1 MMRRRIVDE
10 DEAARWFAKAD
21 RGPLAADDRK
31 AFLEWLEAPGN
42 AEAYQET
49 ADAWSSLR
57 AAKGADGLM
66 AMRAAALRDAS
77 GISRRRAIFGLAG
90 AATAAG
96 GGGVAV
102 MMASAAGATIRTS
115 AGERLTAPLPDGSSV
130 TLAPLSRVR
139 VQYDAQRRRVR
150 LVEGQAYF
158 DMRSAPDRPFQVVV
172 GDERAQGSG
181 GRFQVTKQGDTAQI
195 LIEDG
200 ALDVAAAGQA
210 APRRLTT
217 GQMVSGQAGPKSVA
231 AADLDALTAWRDGRL
246 VFNDTPLPQVAAAFN
261 RYSSDQLSLAPGARL
276 DDIRISGSF
285 RYDGAREFANAL
297 RVGFG
302 VRVHQVDRTTW
313 EIAE

>member
-1 MMRRRIVDE
+1 MGRRIVHE
-10 DEAARWFAKAD
+10 DQAAQWFAKAD

-49 ADAWSSLR
+49 ADAWSSLA
-57 AAKGADGLM
+57 AAKGADGLI
-66 AMRAAALRDAS
+66 AMRAAALREAA
-77 GISRRRAIFGLAG
+77 GISRRRMIFSLVG
-90 AATAAG
+90 AVTAAG

-102 MMASAAGATIRTS
+102 MMASTAGATIRTG

-130 TLAPLSRVR
+130 TLAPLSSVR

-181 GRFQVTKQGDTAQI
+181 GRFQVTKQGDKAQI

-200 ALDVAAAGQA
+200 ALDVVAAGQA
-210 APRRLTT
+210 AARRLTT
-217 GQMVSGQAGPKSVA
+217 GHMLSGQAGPKSVA

-246 VFNDTPLPQVAAAFN
+246 VFNDTPLPQVVAAFN
-261 RYSSDQLSLAPGARL
+261 RYSSDQLSLVPGARL
-276 DDIRISGSF
+276 NDIRISGSF

-297 RVGFG
+297 RAGFG
-302 VRVHQVDRTTW
+302 VRVQQVDRTTW

>member
-1 MMRRRIVDE
+1 MGRRTVHK
-10 DEAARWFAKAD
+10 DEAAHWFAKAD
-21 RGPLAADDRK
+21 RGPLGADDRK

-42 AEAYQET
+42 ADAYQET
-49 ADAWSSLR
+49 ADAWSTLG
-57 AAKGADGLM
+57 AAKGAEGLM

-77 GISRRRAIFGLAG
+77 GISRRRAIFGLVG

-158 DMRSAPDRPFQVVV
+158 DMRSAPDRPFQVIV
-172 GDERAQGSG
+172 GDEHAQGSG
-181 GRFQVTKQGDTAQI
+181 GRFQVTMQGDTAQI

-217 GQMVSGQAGPKSVA
+217 GHMLSGQAGPKSVA

-261 RYSSDQLSLAPGARL
+261 RYSSDQLSLVPGARL
-276 DDIRISGSF
+276 NEIRISGSF

-297 RVGFG
+297 RAGFG
-302 VRVHQVDRTTW
+302 VRVHQVDTTTW